1 MSDGKEAGQVF
12 HEFAAFC
19 DQQLQNT
26 DNLEDFRRVQTLRER
41 KQAEVRDLEQ
51 MIKSASSQSKSKD
64 NLESHRK
71 KALSWFN
78 LDDREYQRLKEG
90 REAFL
95 SQSLENYLLG
105 LQACDDYDSDALRF
119 SALWLEHS
127 DSKNANTAVSKHISH
142 VGSRKF
148 ASLMNQWTSRLLDV
162 SNDFQTLLSALVFRI
177 CLEHPY
183 HGMYQVFASSKTKGG
198 KDQTALARNAAAM
211 NIVTKIKGNRRTGP
225 IWLSVHN
232 SNINFVRFAQEKLD
246 DSKYKP
252 GTKVPLRKS
261 PSGVKLEQD
270 LSTHQIPPPT
280 MKIELRA
287 DCDYSGI
294 PLIVRYHTEF
304 SIASGIS
311 MPKILTAV
319 ASNGRKYKQ
328 LVKNIF
334 QNWRSPLTSCSS
346 KEGTMIFDRTP

>member
-1 MSDGKEAGQVF
+1 MF

-19 DQQLQNT
+19 DQQIQNP
-26 DNLEDFRRVQTLRER
+26 DNLEDFQRVQTLRER

-51 MIKSASSQSKSKD
+51 MIKSASSQSRSKD

-71 KALSWFN
+71 KAQSWFN
-78 LDDREYQRLKEG
+78 LDDREYQRLKES

-95 SQSLENYLLG
+95 SQSLENYLLA
-105 LQACDDYDSDALRF
+105 LRACDDYDSDALRF

-127 DSKNANTAVSKHISH
+127 DSKTANAAVSRHINQ

-162 SNDFQTLLSALVFRI
+162 SNDFQALLSALVFRI

-198 KDQTALARNAAAM
+198 KDQAALARNAAAM

-246 DSKYKP
+246 ESKYKP

-261 PSGVKLEQD
+261 PSGAKLEQD
-270 LSTHQIPPPT
+270 LPTHQIPPPT
-280 MKIELRA
+280 MKIKLRA
-287 DCDYSGI
+287 DCDYSSV

-319 ASNGRKYKQ
+319 ASDGRKYKQ
-328 LVKNIF
+328 LVRKIHRRRF
-334 QNWRSPLTSCSS
+334 SLLTLGSS
-346 KEGTMIFDRTP
+346 KEGTMTYDKTP